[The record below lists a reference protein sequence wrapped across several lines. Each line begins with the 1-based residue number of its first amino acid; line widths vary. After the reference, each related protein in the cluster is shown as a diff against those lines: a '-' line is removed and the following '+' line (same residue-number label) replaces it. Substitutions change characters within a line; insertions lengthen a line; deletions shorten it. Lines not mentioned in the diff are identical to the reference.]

1 MFVISSKYFFR
12 FKRDSFIHFIF
23 KGLKMNKTICIY
35 HHFLSLNANFFVAGR
50 ERMREREMNGEKP
63 EGRERGREKRK

>member
-1 MFVISSKYFFR
+1 
-12 FKRDSFIHFIF
+12 
-23 KGLKMNKTICIY
+23 MNKTICIY

-50 ERMREREMNGEKP
+50 ERMREREMKGEKP